1 MRPWQIAITSIAG
14 VIVMVYLLYRLT
26 ELCLVYVFRA
36 LPMRSVIWVNEM
48 YVKPL
53 DQIPLHHGELFLN
66 LHPSHYGI
74 YMCPFWNKHCKP
86 ILVSSVDIG
95 KTVLVSNGAYTGS
108 QFTIALGRVTNSGI
122 SVEYIPMLGGEPKS
136 WINQLVSD
144 LREVAKLPNADNQLS
159 QVIDALIN
167 NLSINSIPDTSTN
180 TTTTNNTGVIG
191 PTTNNINNTEVVN
204 ASLVVTTT
212 GKRKL
217 QVNDIFDVDGSEISL
232 MWAYIKEAMQMTYEM
247 TGEPIS

>member
-26 ELCLVYVFRA
+26 ELCLIYVFRA

-53 DQIPLHHGELFLN
+53 NQIPLHHGELFVN
-66 LHPSHYGI
+66 LHPLHYGI
-74 YMCPFWNKHCKP
+74 YMCPLWNRDCKP

-95 KTVLVSNGAYTGS
+95 KTVLVSKGPYAGS
-108 QFTIALGRVTNSGI
+108 QFTIALGRVTDSGI

-144 LREVAKLPNADNQLS
+144 LKEVAKLPNADTQLS

-167 NLSINSIPDTSTN
+167 NLSINSIPDTSTT
-180 TTTTNNTGVIG
+180 TTTTNNNTGIG
-191 PTTNNINNTEVVN
+191 PTTNNTTEVVG

-217 QVNDIFDVDGSEISL
+217 HVNDILDVDGSEISL